1 MSERREKKMAG
12 KPSERE
18 EEYFIR
24 MEFEKKKKLE
34 EEKHKKLGEVEKKKL
49 KEIHYMRCPKCG
61 MELIEIY
68 YNGVHTDK
76 CSECGGIWLDTG
88 EFEMLSKT
96 DNSVLTGLFRMF
108 SK

>member
-1 MSERREKKMAG
+1 MAG
-12 KPSERE
+12 KPSEKE
-18 EEYFIR
+18 EEYFIG

-49 KEIHYMRCPKCG
+49 KQLHYMRCPKCG

-76 CSECGGIWLDTG
+76 CSECGGLWLDAG
-88 EFEMLSKT
+88 EFEALSKT

-108 SK
+108 TR